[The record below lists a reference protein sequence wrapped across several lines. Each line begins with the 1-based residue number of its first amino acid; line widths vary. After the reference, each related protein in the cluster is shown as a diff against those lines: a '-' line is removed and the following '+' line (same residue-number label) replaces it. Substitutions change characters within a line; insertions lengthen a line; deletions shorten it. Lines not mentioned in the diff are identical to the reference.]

1 MNQKKT
7 KSVKPGVVNMS
18 FMSKNESESIERNF
32 SRNVLSKMLN
42 KKELIENFLELVDQ
56 QKEDQ
61 ELYISV
67 FKDHG
72 ILIDIKN
79 DLDNGLLRK
88 TMHIEYANTRIK
100 SFFERET

>member
-7 KSVKPGVVNMS
+7 KPVKPGVVNMS

-32 SRNVLSKMLN
+32 SRNVLSKMIN
-42 KKELIENFLELVDQ
+42 KKELIEVFLELVDQ

-61 ELYISV
+61 EWYVSV

-79 DLDNGLLRK
+79 HLDNGLLRK
-88 TMHIEYANTRIK
+88 TMHIKYANTKIK